1 MYLISRSTLSKLE
14 AVRVDGADH
23 PLGEVRDLRGDADF
37 ARLVPQQ
44 AELSVSWVRLGPGQ
58 RLEPHRHPTLS
69 AIIVA
74 EGTGRTLG
82 DLERRLTAGDTVLVP
97 AGALHGFVGDGPAGF
112 WALSL
117 QFEGRALYA
126 DPDRPRT
133 VFASSERV
141 GSAAVVELLLN
152 EQARH
157 QARYRNNPLVH
168 LVQSPH
174 AGDPAVRGRLLSHLA
189 VWSNAFQRVLFAR
202 AAHQTDAA
210 CQDLAEHHLAS
221 EIGHNWRLA
230 ADAQPAPWDPL
241 LAAAC
246 SWFVDRVETASSV
259 EQVVLV
265 HFALEGSG
273 EIFHREAAQRYPD
286 SPHFTIHAAEDG
298 DHFAMG
304 LGVLRQRPDLR
315 FEPLR
320 RTLAEGWDMME
331 LLSRRIAELALGP
344 GAGDVTAVG
353 A

>member
-1 MYLISRSTLSKLE
+1 MHLIRRSSLSKLE
-14 AVRVDGADH
+14 AVRVDGEYH

-37 ARLVPQQ
+37 ARLVPSQ
-44 AELSVSWVRLGPGQ
+44 AELSVSWVRLGPGE

-74 EGTGRTLG
+74 EGAGRALG
-82 DLERRLTAGDTVLVP
+82 DLEGVLTAGDTVLVP
-97 AGALHGFVGDGPAGF
+97 AGALHGFVGSDPAGF

-126 DPDRPRT
+126 DPDCPRT
-133 VFASSERV
+133 VFASRSEPV
-141 GSAAVVELLLN
+141 GSPAAVDLLLRAQ
-152 EQARH
+152 ERY
-157 QARYRNNPLVH
+157 QARYRENPLVR
-168 LVQSPH
+168 LVQSER
-174 AGDPAVRGRLLSHLA
+174 ASDPTVRGRLLSYLA
-189 VWSNAFQRVLFAR
+189 AWSNAFQRVLFAR
-202 AAHQTDAA
+202 AAHQADAA
-210 CQDLAEHHLAS
+210 CQDLAERHLAS

-230 ADAQPAPWDPL
+230 ADAQPAAWDPI

-246 SWFVDRVETASSV
+246 SWFVDRAETVSPVER
-259 EQVVLV
+259 VVLV

-304 LGVLRQRPDLR
+304 IGVLRRRPDLR
-315 FEPLR
+315 AEPLR
-320 RTLAEGWDMME
+320 RTLAEGWDMIE

-344 GAGDVTAVG
+344 GQPG
-353 A
+353 